1 MKKGKLVALTV
12 DVRVDQIVQR
22 VDFGAVL
29 LWVIVERSLL
39 LLDELIESR
48 VEDADNLRALVV
60 DDRMQLLVPEDG
72 NREPMDRR

>member
-39 LLDELIESR
+39 LRDELIESR

>member
-39 LLDELIESR
+39 RRDELIESR